1 MIRDYKTIWREA
13 DWTFQA
19 RNIVQ
24 GLKQFPQ
31 NAKIVLFLR
40 HSHRKESNNAK
51 ELDRLGLTE
60 IGCEIAKIFGKSLPK
75 ERPLRLFHSPSPI
88 QELSVYPKLRQIA
101 LHICY
106 KENHLEIDSS
116 MIRQIF
122 HCQEHR

>member
-19 RNIVQ
+19 RNIVH

-51 ELDRLGLTE
+51 ELD
-60 IGCEIAKIFGKSLPK
+60 
-75 ERPLRLFHSPSPI
+75 
-88 QELSVYPKLRQIA
+88 
-101 LHICY
+101 
-106 KENHLEIDSS
+106 
-116 MIRQIF
+116 
-122 HCQEHR
+122 